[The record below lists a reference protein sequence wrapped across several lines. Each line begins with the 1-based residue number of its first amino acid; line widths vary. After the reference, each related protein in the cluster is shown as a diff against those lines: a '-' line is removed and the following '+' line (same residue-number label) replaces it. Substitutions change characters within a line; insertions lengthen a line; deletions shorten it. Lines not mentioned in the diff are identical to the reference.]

1 MKFNRFYKIQTKAEI
16 EHLEERA
23 ETSTAFSVV
32 VPLLDEEGSLPELQA
47 RLKTTLD
54 RLAPEGNYEVI
65 FIDDGSRD
73 KSYTLLQGFYQNDSR
88 FKIIKFRTNNG
99 KSAALNA
106 GFNLAKGE
114 IVYTMDADLQDDPDE
129 LPRLLEKLE
138 EGYDLVSGWKKV
150 RHDPVSKTLPSKF
163 FNWVTSKFSGIRLHD
178 FNCGLKVYRKEVV
191 KALDV
196 YGEMH
201 RYLPA
206 IANIMGFRV
215 TELPVTHHARK
226 HGKSKFGWERFL
238 KGFLDLLT
246 VMVTTKYVKRPLHFF
261 GAVGVVF
268 AFIGF
273 VVDFW
278 LGIEWLL
285 GKTYLSE
292 RPLFVF
298 GIAMIIV
305 GIQFVTFGLLG
316 ELIIKNTD
324 KYKGDFHIQEY
335 HI

>member
-1 MKFNRFYKIQTKAEI
+1 LLKIPYIESHPDDTPTNEI
-16 EHLEERA
+16 NQCQF
-23 ETSTAFSVV
+23 TVV
-32 VPLLDEEGSLPELQA
+32 IPLLDEEGSLPELKQ
-47 RLKTTLD
+47 RLERTLD
-54 RLAPEGNYEVI
+54 RMSHERDYEVL
-65 FIDDGSRD
+65 FVDDGSTD
-73 KSYTLLQGFYQNDSR
+73 KSFSILKEFHESDSR
-88 FKIIKFRTNNG
+88 FKIIKFRTNFG

-106 GFNLAKGE
+106 GFALAKGK

-129 LPRLLEKLE
+129 LPRLLEELE
-138 EGYDLVSGWKKV
+138 KGYDLVSGWKKK

-163 FNWVTSKFSGIRLHD
+163 FNWVTSKFAGIRLHD
-178 FNCGLKVYRKEVV
+178 FNCGLKIYRADVI

-215 TELPVTHHARK
+215 TEMVVTHHARK
-226 HGKSKFGWERFL
+226 HGKSKFGMSRFL

-261 GAVGVVF
+261 GTVGSVF
-268 AFIGF
+268 AIVGLLI
-273 VVDFW
+273 DSW
-278 LGIEWLL
+278 LIIEWLL
-285 GKTYLSE
+285 GYTYLSD

-298 GIAMIIV
+298 GIALIIV
-305 GIQFVTFGLLG
+305 GIQFITFGLLG

-335 HI
+335 YL

>member
-1 MKFNRFYKIQTKAEI
+1 LLKIPHIDKIASDTNDKG
-16 EHLEERA
+16 
-23 ETSTAFSVV
+23 TNTAFSVV
-32 VPLLDEEGSLPELQA
+32 IPLLDEEDSLQELKS
-47 RLKTTLD
+47 RLQEILD
-54 RLAPEGNYEVI
+54 KMSPEGHYEVV
-65 FIDDGSRD
+65 FVDDGSKD
-73 KSYTLLQGFYQNDSR
+73 SSYSVLRQFYNEDSR
-88 FKIIKFRTNNG
+88 FKIVKFRTNFG

-106 GFNLAKGE
+106 GFAVAKGS
-114 IVYTMDADLQDDPDE
+114 IVYTMDADLQDDPNE

-163 FNWVTSKFSGIRLHD
+163 FNWVTSKFAGIRLHD
-178 FNCGLKVYRKEVV
+178 FNCGLKIYKSEVV

-215 TELPVTHHARK
+215 TELPVTHHPRK
-226 HGKSKFGWERFL
+226 HGKSKFGVSRFL

-261 GAVGVVF
+261 GTLGSIFALVGF
-268 AFIGF
+268 GIDA
-273 VVDFW
+273 W
-278 LGIEWLL
+278 LTVEWLL
-285 GKTYLSE
+285 GQTYLSE
-292 RPLFVF
+292 RPLAILGV
-298 GIAMIIV
+298 ALIIV
-305 GIQFVTFGLLG
+305 GIQFITFGLLG

-324 KYKGDFHIQEY
+324 KYKGNFHIQDC
-335 HI
+335 HL

>member
-1 MKFNRFYKIQTKAEI
+1 MLKIPHIDKIASDTNDKG
-16 EHLEERA
+16 
-23 ETSTAFSVV
+23 TNTAFSVV
-32 VPLLDEEGSLPELQA
+32 IPLLDEEDSLQELKS
-47 RLKTTLD
+47 RLQEILD
-54 RLAPEGNYEVI
+54 KMSPEGHYEVV
-65 FIDDGSRD
+65 FVDDGSKD
-73 KSYTLLQGFYQNDSR
+73 SSYSVLRQFYNEDSR
-88 FKIIKFRTNNG
+88 FKIVKFRTNFG

-106 GFNLAKGE
+106 GFAVAKGS
-114 IVYTMDADLQDDPDE
+114 IVYTMDADLQDDPNE

-163 FNWVTSKFSGIRLHD
+163 FNWVTSKFAGIRLHD
-178 FNCGLKVYRKEVV
+178 FNCGLKIYKSEVV

-215 TELPVTHHARK
+215 TELPVTHHPRK
-226 HGKSKFGWERFL
+226 HGKSKFGVSRFL

-261 GAVGVVF
+261 GTLGSIFALVGF
-268 AFIGF
+268 GIDA
-273 VVDFW
+273 W
-278 LGIEWLL
+278 LTVEWLL
-285 GKTYLSE
+285 GQTYLSE
-292 RPLFVF
+292 RPLAILGV
-298 GIAMIIV
+298 ALIIV
-305 GIQFVTFGLLG
+305 GIQFITFGLLG

-324 KYKGDFHIQEY
+324 KYKGNFHIQDC
-335 HI
+335 HL